1 MASMNAS
8 AAMPLRRD
16 PERAVIAGVAAG
28 IARRLGIDPIIVRVV
43 FVAST
48 FAGGAGLAA
57 YLLGWALVPPEGS
70 ARTPV
75 ERIVARQDTWLVVAG
90 SVCLALA
97 GLLLLRR
104 WGLWFS
110 AQIALPVILVALGGA
125 LIWRRPTLAPEE
137 ADPAPRTASQSS
149 LPALRLPA

>member
-1 MASMNAS
+1 MATMSAS
-8 AAMPLRRD
+8 AAMSLRRD
-16 PERAVIAGVAAG
+16 PERGVVAGVAAG

-43 FVAST
+43 FVATT
-48 FAGGAGLAA
+48 FAGGAGLAG
-57 YLLGWALVPPEGS
+57 YLLGWALLPREGS

-75 ERIVARQDTWLVVAG
+75 EQIVPRRDTWMVVAG

-110 AQIALPVILVALGGA
+110 DQ
-125 LIWRRPTLAPEE
+125 
-137 ADPAPRTASQSS
+137 
-149 LPALRLPA
+149 